1 MLKQLY
7 ITDGKITD
15 SGQGEALVWVYTAP
29 DEAERKYLVE
39 QLKIDEH
46 TLNSALDP
54 DELSRLE
61 FEPEH
66 AAMIFKRPKHYTAQ
80 DNFLFRVVSTGVF
93 LFKDRLV
100 IVRTDDASLFEGRPF
115 IKMQTVQDVFLKLI
129 YRAIA
134 HFVEHLRAI
143 NMISGEL
150 EQQINLSMENKY
162 LLNLFTLEKSLV
174 YYLSAINSNAVLIE
188 KLRNNAPKLGLTP
201 ENVEFLDDILIE
213 NSQCRGQTEIYSQVL
228 SSLMDARASIIS
240 NNLNVRIKAPDD
252 HHDRHHA
259 ADVHRQPLL
268 HERPDSHAGALV
280 WLLDHHRNH
289 RHIGDGPG
297 VPLAQTS
304 LVEVCSALSFLR
316 GNAIALQRHRPIL
329 V

>member
-7 ITDGKITD
+7 IADGKITD
-15 SGQGEALVWVYTAP
+15 NGQGEAVVWVYTTP
-29 DEAERKYLVE
+29 DDAERKYLVE

-93 LFKDRLV
+93 LFKNRLV
-100 IVRTDDASLFEGRPF
+100 IIRTDDASLFEGRPF

-150 EQQINLSMENKY
+150 EQQINISMENKY

-174 YYLSAINSNAVLIE
+174 YYLSAINSNAALIE

-228 SSLMDARASIIS
+228 SGLMDARASIIS
-240 NNLNVRIKAPDD
+240 NNLNVRIKT
-252 HHDRHHA
+252 
-259 ADVHRQPLL
+259 LTIIT
-268 HERPDSHAGALV
+268 
-280 WLLDHHRNH
+280 
-289 RHIGDGPG
+289 IGIMLPTLIVSLFSMN
-297 VPLAQTS
+297 VPIPMSEHGYAFWVIIGITAISVVSLAV
-304 LVEVCSALSFLR
+304 LWRKLR
-316 GNAIALQRHRPIL
+316 W
-329 V
+329 

>member
-7 ITDGKITD
+7 ITDGKVTD

-39 QLKIDEH
+39 HLKIDEH

-100 IVRTDDASLFEGRPF
+100 IVRADDAALFEGRPF
-115 IKMQTVQDVFLKLI
+115 LKMQTVQDVFLKLI

-174 YYLSAINSNAVLIE
+174 YYLSAINSNAALID
-188 KLRNNAPKLGLTP
+188 KLRNNAPKLGLSP

-228 SSLMDARASIIS
+228 SGLMDARASIIS
-240 NNLNVRIKAPDD
+240 NNLNVRIKA
-252 HHDRHHA
+252 
-259 ADVHRQPLL
+259 LTIIT
-268 HERPDSHAGALV
+268 
-280 WLLDHHRNH
+280 
-289 RHIGDGPG
+289 IGIMLPTFIVSLFSMN
-297 VPLAQTS
+297 VPIPMSEHWYAFWVIIGIT
-304 LVEVCSALSFLR
+304 ALSVAGLAFLWR
-316 GNAIALQRHRPIL
+316 KLRW
-329 V
+329 

>member
-1 MLKQLY
+1 MLQQLY
-7 ITDGKITD
+7 ITDGKVTD
-15 SGQGEALVWVYTAP
+15 SGQGEASVWVYTAP
-29 DEAERKYLVE
+29 DETERKHLIE

-54 DELSRLE
+54 DEMSRLE

-93 LFKDRLV
+93 LFSNRLV
-100 IVRTDDASLFEGRPF
+100 IVRADDAALFEGRPF

-150 EQQINLSMENKY
+150 EHQINASMENKH
-162 LLNLFTLEKSLV
+162 LLNMFTLEKSLV
-174 YYLSAINSNAVLIE
+174 YYLSAINSNAGLID
-188 KLRNNAPKLGLTP
+188 KLRNNSAKLGLTQ

-213 NSQCRGQTEIYSQVL
+213 NTQCRGQTEIYSQVL
-228 SSLMDARASIIS
+228 SGLMDARASIIS
-240 NNLNVRIKAPDD
+240 NNLNVRIKA
-252 HHDRHHA
+252 
-259 ADVHRQPLL
+259 LTIIT
-268 HERPDSHAGALV
+268 
-280 WLLDHHRNH
+280 
-289 RHIGDGPG
+289 IGIMLPTFIVSLFSMN
-297 VPLAQTS
+297 VPIPMEEHPYAFWVIMGITT
-304 LVEVCSALSFLR
+304 VAV
-316 GNAIALQRHRPIL
+316 IALAFLWRKLRW
-329 V
+329 